1 MSEGEVGAGRVLVI
15 DDDEGHAEA
24 LADAL
29 EMDGYTCE
37 VVHTGTAGVEAL
49 RDRSF
54 DAVLTDLVMHDR
66 SGLEV
71 LKDAKDSGRNGWPWV
86 IAALIVGAFSPLIY
100 MVVHRRWPASPG
112 PDSQPGNATTR
123 RSVAAFGLL
132 ALGGLTCAALMA
144 DGTDIAATVTASWS
158 NFQIWLDLVIVM
170 VLWLG
175 WMFVDARRSG
185 INPWGWL
192 VFGLLL
198 GSFAPLLYTVMH
210 NRWPASHP
218 PEG

>member
-1 MSEGEVGAGRVLVI
+1 MSLRSLAVLVLI
-15 DDDEGHAEA
+15 PFSAITVA
-24 LADAL
+24 AVIY
-29 EMDGYTCE
+29 DGSNGFANAIT
-37 VVHTGTAGVEAL
+37 HN
-49 RDRSF
+49 
-54 DAVLTDLVMHDR
+54 LTSLQIWVDLVIAMLFWC
-66 SGLEV
+66 GWV

-192 VFGLLL
+192 VFGLVL